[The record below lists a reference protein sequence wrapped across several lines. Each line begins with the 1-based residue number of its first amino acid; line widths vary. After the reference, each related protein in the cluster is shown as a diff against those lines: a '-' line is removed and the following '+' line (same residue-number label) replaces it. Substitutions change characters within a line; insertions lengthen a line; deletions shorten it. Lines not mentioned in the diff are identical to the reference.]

1 MYFFGSDGGPLD
13 WASYNAHVANLERD
27 KEQVTPDVTLTVQWD
42 KYKDAFATQV
52 AKEKVM
58 AEEDPDVAKDTSMAQ
73 KPVMAKPK
81 VMATAASAA
90 AAAAESEGTFV

>member
-52 AKEKVM
+52 AKGK
-58 AEEDPDVAKDTSMAQ
+58 
-73 KPVMAKPK
+73 
-81 VMATAASAA
+81 ATDASAA
-90 AAAAESEGTFV
+90 AAAADGSKGTFV